1 MNQTVIIL
9 IKLRTDQ
16 APPASILTG
25 CVASGWSLS
34 DLKMVGFV
42 THPFSGNKGSSM
54 QITWSRFQ
62 TKGTKTFK

>member
-1 MNQTVIIL
+1 MNQSVIIW

-16 APPASILTG
+16 APLASILTG
-25 CVASGWSLS
+25 CVAGGWSLS
-34 DLKMVGFV
+34 DLKMVDFV